1 MAEFEVISVVDRVYA
16 ALRERIV
23 AGEIPPNE
31 RLHQEALAEELG
43 VSRTP
48 LREALA
54 RLAADG
60 LVELAPNR
68 GARVASVRA
77 EDMEAA
83 YEARLHLEPAAAA
96 LAARRAEPA
105 DLKSMRQTVA
115 DHRKAVDDLRRAFLA
130 NRAFH
135 LAVVEAAHNPYMLRF
150 AETLWGGRA
159 AMQFYLTQP
168 EPPSFIATGA
178 DDHEGILEAI
188 AAEDSRSAQKLM
200 RDHIVAASD
209 LLSAYLAEQE
219 PVALAENA

>member
-16 ALRERIV
+16 ALRERIM
-23 AGEIPPNE
+23 AGEIAPDE

-60 LVELAPNR
+60 LVELLPNR
-68 GARVASVRA
+68 GARVASVRG

-105 DLKSMRQTVA
+105 DLKSMRQSVTE
-115 DHRKAVDDLRRAFLA
+115 HRKAVDDLRRAFLA

-159 AMQFYLTQP
+159 AMQFYLTQR
-168 EPPSFIATGA
+168 EPPAFIATGA
-178 DDHEGILEAI
+178 DDHQEIVDAI
-188 AAEDSRSAQKLM
+188 VAEDPRRAQKLM
-200 RDHIVAASD
+200 RDHILAASE
-209 LLSAYLAEQE
+209 LLRAYLADR
-219 PVALAENA
+219 PPLVVAENA

>member
-1 MAEFEVISVVDRVYA
+1 MPDFEVISVVDQVYA
-16 ALRERIV
+16 ALRERIID
-23 AGEIPPNE
+23 GEILPDE

-60 LVELAPNR
+60 LVELLPNR
-68 GARVASVRA
+68 GARVAGVRA

-96 LAARRAEPA
+96 LAARRAERA
-105 DLKSMRQTVA
+105 DLETMRHA
-115 DHRKAVDDLRRAFLA
+115 IAEHRRAVDDLRRAFAA

-150 AETLWGGRA
+150 AEAVWGGRA

-168 EPPSFIATGA
+168 EPPAFIATGA
-178 DDHEGILEAI
+178 DDHEEILDAI
-188 AAEDSRSAQKLM
+188 ADGDSRGAQRLM
-200 RDHIVAASD
+200 REHVAAASR
-209 LLSAYLAEQE
+209 LLSDYLATELPE
-219 PVALAENA
+219 PVGEPS